1 VNRLNTLYKDAEG
14 QEWVAT
20 GASVAALAE
29 ELPEDFTGHLT
40 VRDEAGFVR
49 GWIRSRLD
57 WRAA

>member
-1 VNRLNTLYKDAEG
+1 MNALNTLYKDAEG
-14 QEWVAT
+14 QEWIAT
-20 GASVAALAE
+20 GESVRALAE
-29 ELPEDFTGHLT
+29 ALPEDFAGHLT